1 MRSMLS
7 ARARVFLFASLA
19 LMSVSAHAVWVYG
32 APYSYNTAFG
42 SEGGFLSV
50 DAAVNSFI
58 SHYES
63 SCATQLTCKPHTF
76 SISYASSTSNT
87 AAAITIN
94 YVNADGTTGKTFGG
108 YIWATDVT
116 GTGFAP
122 KNVGGCRTM
131 CTGGNGSAMDTLGP
145 RGSSQEGGT
154 KTASADVGTSLEG
167 DPINAANGSVFRQD
181 TDLHTSPWLTFR
193 RFYNS
198 SSYVVSTTMGPK
210 WRHSFDRSINLMPSS
225 GADGGLIYARR
236 PDGALVRFWS
246 KGGIWT
252 ADSDAA
258 ETLAVTKDATTGA
271 FAGYVLRV
279 AATRET
285 ETYDVNGRLLSIA
298 DDNGVTTTLTYSD
311 AATDLAIAPSPG
323 LLIAVTDPQGR
334 VLSFR
339 YDAQGRLSKVID
351 PAGQSVAYAYADSGN
366 LAKVTYADNSTR
378 QYLYAEP
385 AYAAAPGTFPS
396 ELTGVVDEKGVRFE
410 TITYDSKNHGLTS
423 QFAGGA
429 DKISLSYYNFSSYGG
444 IPAQLTTPLGLVV
457 QLNFVDDGAQTLKPS
472 GAGTL
477 CGNQCNQPWQSAKYD
492 ARGYPASF
500 TDFRGT
506 QTLTTYDANG
516 LLTKQVE
523 ASGTDAQRTTITTWD
538 VPHRQPLTR
547 LTTNAKGAVVAQE
560 SWTYNARGQVTTAC
574 AIDATVTTT
583 YDCGSQ
589 AQAPAGIRQTRY
601 TYCDVVDSTQ
611 CPRVGL
617 LLTVDGPRN
626 DVADITRYAYYPT
639 TDESGCAAVGGT
651 CHRAGDLAQIV
662 NAAGQ
667 ATTFLAYD
675 RHGRPVRQKDA
686 NGVITDVTY
695 TPRGWLASR
704 IVRASVDGVPSAA
717 DAITTLTYEAT
728 GALKTLTD
736 ADGVTRTFSYDD
748 AHRMVDVADAAGNHI
763 HYTLDASGNR
773 TKEETFDATGASR
786 RVLLRKYNTLGQ
798 LVSVTDGLGHTVF
811 DATGSG
817 SYDANG
823 NLVTAKDALGVVRK
837 DTFDVL
843 NRLVTHVDNANGTDA
858 ATKAATSAFTFDAMD
873 QLTSVTDPDG
883 LATTYTYDGL
893 GNPTGQVSPDTGIQ
907 SATFDAAG
915 NPVTHTDAK
924 ATVATHVYDALGRKI
939 STTYADAS
947 LNVAYSYDDANSVT
961 GCATSFP
968 VGRLTRIV
976 ESTVTTVY
984 CYDHQGRVTEKRQ
997 TQGPVTDVTDY
1008 VYTRAGRLAAVAS
1021 PSGLV
1026 TEYGRNA
1033 LGQITT
1039 VTVTPTSG
1047 APSQV
1052 VTSAT
1057 YLPFGPLASY
1067 ALGNGQTIT
1076 RTYDA
1081 NYAVTDVVSPALNL
1095 HFARDA
1101 MGNIVALG
1109 NSAGANPATE
1119 TYSYDPLYRLTRVTG
1134 PAGAAIEAY
1143 TYSKTGDR
1151 LSKTGNG
1158 LATGTYGYQANT
1170 HWLTSIG
1177 NSARS
1182 YDANGN
1188 TTGSASG
1195 GETFGYGY
1203 NGRNRLVV
1211 VQRNGQTVATYA
1223 YNAVGQR
1230 IAKNASIPQSISQRF
1245 AYDEGSQLIGE
1256 YGATSRDYI
1265 WLGNLPVAV
1274 VDTATGTSTVSYVT
1288 ADGMGTPR
1296 AVTDSSGN
1304 TVWQLP
1310 YQGNPFSEQQPTS
1323 ANGYTLNVRFAGQY
1337 YDAESGLNYNVH
1349 RYYESTTGRYIQ
1361 SDPIGLHGGMSTYG
1375 YVKGSPLNRIDPL
1388 GMDDTACMINSSN
1401 CGGSGAPPQ
1410 SFDAF
1415 FFQLFFGVDIDQQ
1428 NPPGDDS
1435 IQSVVT
1441 PMEFMGANR
1450 LVAGARLASRVVCP
1464 GAQAAKTTR
1473 LFRAVTQGEIDSI
1486 KANGGFSAG
1495 TNSLGGKW
1503 FAESAADAQ
1512 RWGDLMNGEGNSI
1525 ILRVDLPTSQADQL
1539 MRYPRLDG
1547 IGPARYGEL
1556 DQLNG
1561 AKITW

>member
-1 MRSMLS
+1 MRSSLG
-7 ARARVFLFASLA
+7 ARARVFLFSSLVLA
-19 LMSVSAHAVWVYG
+19 SVSAHAAWVYG

-42 SEGGFLSV
+42 SAGGFLSV
-50 DAAVNSFI
+50 DEAVNSFI
-58 SHYES
+58 SNYES
-63 SCATQLTCKPHTF
+63 SCASQLTCKPHTF

-87 AAAITIN
+87 AAAVTIN
-94 YVNADGTTGKTFGG
+94 YVNPDGTTGKTFGG

-122 KNVGGCRTM
+122 KNSGGCRTM

-154 KTASADVGTSLEG
+154 KTASTDVGTPLEG
-167 DPINAANGSVFRQD
+167 DPINAANGSAFRQD

-246 KGGIWT
+246 KSGLWT

-258 ETLAVTKDATTGA
+258 ETLAVNKDATTGA
-271 FAGYVLRV
+271 FTGYALRV

-298 DDNGVTTTLTYSD
+298 DDNGATTTLSYSD
-311 AATDLAIAPSPG
+311 AATDPAIAPSTG

-334 VLSFR
+334 VLNFR
-339 YDAQGRLSKVID
+339 YDAQGRLSKVTD
-351 PAGQSVAYAYADSGN
+351 PAGQSAAYVYGDNGN
-366 LAKVTYADNSTR
+366 LVKVTYADNSTR

-385 AYAAAPGTFPS
+385 AYAAAPSAFPS

-410 TITYDSKNHGLTS
+410 TITYDSKNRGLTS

-429 DKISLSYYNFSSYGG
+429 DKISLYYYNFSSYGG

-492 ARGYPASF
+492 VHGYPASF

-523 ASGTDAQRTTITTWD
+523 ASGADAQRTTSTTWD
-538 VPHRQPLTR
+538 VFHRQPLTR
-547 LTTNAKGAVVAQE
+547 VTTNAKGVVVAQE
-560 SWTYNARGQVTTAC
+560 SWAYNARGQVTAAC

-583 YDCGSQ
+583 YVCGSQ
-589 AQAPAGIRQTRY
+589 AQAPAGVRQTRY
-601 TYCDVVDSTQ
+601 TYCDAVDSTQ

-617 LLTVDGPRN
+617 LLTVDRPRT
-626 DVADITRYAYYPT
+626 DVVDLTRYTYYLT
-639 TDESGCAAVGGT
+639 TDESGCATIGGT
-651 CHRAGDLAQIV
+651 CHRAGDLFQVV

-667 ATTFLAYD
+667 ATTFMAYD

-686 NGVITDVTY
+686 NGVITDVAY

-704 IVRASVDGVPSAA
+704 IVRGSADGVPSSA

-728 GALKTLTD
+728 GALKTVTD
-736 ADGVTRTFSYDD
+736 ADGVTTTFTYDD
-748 AHRMVDVADAAGNHI
+748 AHRLVDIADAVGNHI
-763 HYTLDASGNR
+763 NYTLDASGNR
-773 TKEETFDATGASR
+773 IKEETFDAAGTSR
-786 RVLLRKYNTLGQ
+786 RVLARKYNTLGQ
-798 LVSVTDGLGHTVF
+798 LVSVTDGRAHTVF
-811 DATGSG
+811 DATASG

-823 NLVTAKDALGVVRK
+823 NLVAAKDALGVARK
-837 DTFDVL
+837 DTFDAL

-858 ATKAATSAFTFDAMD
+858 ATKATTSVFAIDAMD

-883 LATTYTYDGL
+883 LATIYNYDGL
-893 GNPTGQVSPDTGIQ
+893 GNPTGQTSPDTGTQ

-915 NPVTHTDAK
+915 NPVSHTDAK
-924 ATVATHVYDALGRKI
+924 ATVATHGYDALGRKT
-939 STTYADAS
+939 STTYVDAS

-976 ESTVTTVY
+976 ESAVTTVY
-984 CYDHQGRVTEKRQ
+984 CYDNQGRVTEKRQ
-997 TQGPVTDVTDY
+997 TQGQVTDVTDY
-1008 VYTRAGRLAAVAS
+1008 LYTRAGRIAAVAS

-1026 TEYGRNA
+1026 TEYGRDA

-1039 VTVTPTSG
+1039 VTVTPPNG

-1057 YLPFGPLASY
+1057 YLPFGPLVSY
-1067 ALGNGQTIT
+1067 ALGNGQSVT

-1101 MGNIVALG
+1101 MGNITALG
-1109 NSAGANPATE
+1109 NSTGANPAIE
-1119 TYSYDPLYRLTRVTG
+1119 TYSYDPLYRLTSVTG
-1134 PAGAAIEAY
+1134 SAGSVIEAY

-1158 LATGTYGYQANT
+1158 LATGTYGYQANS

-1177 NSARS
+1177 NSART

-1203 NGRNRLVV
+1203 NGRNRLTV
-1211 VQRNGQTVATYA
+1211 VQRNGQTVATYT
-1223 YNAVGQR
+1223 YNAAGQR
-1230 IAKNASIPQSISQRF
+1230 IAKNVSFPKAVNQRF
-1245 AYDEGSQLIGE
+1245 AYDEGSQLLGE
-1256 YGATSRDYI
+1256 YGSVNRDYV
-1265 WLGNLPVAV
+1265 WLEDMPVAA
-1274 VDTATGTSTVSYVT
+1274 VDTMGPNNTINFVHS
-1288 ADGMGTPR
+1288 DGLDTPR
-1296 AVTDSSGN
+1296 AITDSSGA
-1304 TVWQLP
+1304 TIWQWAL
-1310 YQGNPFSEQQPTS
+1310 QGNPFGEQQPTS
-1323 ANGYTLNVRFAGQY
+1323 TSGYALNLRFSGQY
-1337 YDAESGLNYNVH
+1337 YDAESNVADNMNRH
-1349 RYYESTTGRYIQ
+1349 FDAAVGRYLQ
-1361 SDPIGLHGGMSTYG
+1361 SDPIGLDGGINTYS
-1375 YVKGSPLNRIDPL
+1375 YVEGSPLIYVDPL
-1388 GMDDTACMINSSN
+1388 GLCNCSNILNNARSIMNSSAVAASYAY
-1401 CGGSGAPPQ
+1401 SGTHYPGPNTNKCNTFVGDVLSDSGVQ
-1410 SFDAF
+1410 PKRW
-1415 FFQLFFGVDIDQQ
+1415 FGLRGPISAGDWADPMKEISHFPIVND
-1428 NPPGDDS
+1428 PRPGDIVAISHHYSDAS
-1435 IQSVVT
+1435 GHVAVVEVPGKST
-1441 PMEFMGANR
+1441 IGAGG
-1450 LVAGARLASRVVCP
+1450 VGVHSTGWPWDPATAP
-1464 GAQAAKTTR
+1464 
-1473 LFRAVTQGEIDSI
+1473 QG
-1486 KANGGFSAG
+1486 KPVYRRCTCN
-1495 TNSLGGKW
+1495 
-1503 FAESAADAQ
+1503 
-1512 RWGDLMNGEGNSI
+1512 
-1525 ILRVDLPTSQADQL
+1525 
-1539 MRYPRLDG
+1539 
-1547 IGPARYGEL
+1547 
-1556 DQLNG
+1556 
-1561 AKITW
+1561 

>member
-1 MRSMLS
+1 MYSTL
-7 ARARVFLFASLA
+7 RARVRVLLFSYFA
-19 LMSVSAHAVWVYG
+19 LMSVSAHAAWVYG

-63 SCATQLTCKPHTF
+63 SCASQLTCKPHTF

-87 AAAITIN
+87 AASVTIN

-122 KNVGGCRTM
+122 KNAGSCRTM

-145 RGSSQEGGT
+145 RGSSQEGMT
-154 KTASADVGTSLEG
+154 KTGSTDVGTPLEG
-167 DPINAANGSVFRQD
+167 DPINASNGSVFRQD

-198 SSYVVSTTMGPK
+198 SSYVASTTVGPK
-210 WRHSFDRSINLMPSS
+210 WRHSFDRSINLMPAS

-246 KGGIWT
+246 KGGLWT

-258 ETLAVTKDATTGA
+258 ETLTVTKDATTGV
-271 FAGYVLRV
+271 FTGYVLRV

-311 AATDLAIAPSPG
+311 AATDPAIAPGPG

-334 VLSFR
+334 VLSLR

-351 PAGQSVAYAYADSGN
+351 PAGQSAAYAYADNGN
-366 LAKVTYADNSTR
+366 LAQVTYADNSTR

-385 AYAAAPGTFPS
+385 AYAAAPSTFPS
-396 ELTGVVDEKGVRFE
+396 ELTGVIDEKGNRFE
-410 TITYDSKNHGLTS
+410 TITYDSKNHGLTT

-457 QLNFVDDGAQTLKPS
+457 QLNFVDDGAQALKPS
-472 GAGTL
+472 GASTQ
-477 CGNQCNQPWQSAKYD
+477 CSYQCNQPWQSAKYD

-523 ASGTDAQRTTITTWD
+523 ASGTDAQRTTSTTWD

-547 LTTNAKGAVVAQE
+547 VTTNAKGVVVAQE
-560 SWTYNARGQVTTAC
+560 SWTYNARGQVTAAC
-574 AIDATVTTT
+574 AIDATVTAT
-583 YDCGSQ
+583 YACGSQ
-589 AQAPAGIRQTRY
+589 AQAPAGIRQTSY
-601 TYCDVVDSTQ
+601 TYCDAVDSNQ

-617 LLTVDGPRN
+617 LLTVDGPRT
-626 DVADITRYAYYPT
+626 DMADITRYTYYLA
-639 TDESGCAAVGGT
+639 TDESGCATVGGT
-651 CHRAGDLAQIV
+651 CHRAGDLAQII
-662 NAAGQ
+662 NAEGQ
-667 ATTFLAYD
+667 ATTFVAYD
-675 RHGRPVRQKDA
+675 RHGRAVRQKDA

-704 IVRASVDGVPSAA
+704 VVRANADGTPSAA
-717 DAITTLTYEAT
+717 DAITSLTYEAT
-728 GALKTLTD
+728 GALKSLTD

-748 AHRMVDVADAAGNHI
+748 AHRMVDVADTTGNHI

-773 TKEETFDATGASR
+773 IKEETFDAAGTSR
-786 RVLLRKYNTLGQ
+786 RALLRKYNTLGQ
-798 LVSVTDGLGHTVF
+798 LISVTDGRGHIVF
-811 DATGSG
+811 DATASG

-823 NLVTAKDALGVVRK
+823 NLVAAKDALGVVRK

-843 NRLVTHVDNANGTDA
+843 NRLVTRVDNANGTDA
-858 ATKAATSAFTFDAMD
+858 ATKAATSVFAFDAMD

-883 LATTYTYDGL
+883 LATTYSYDGL
-893 GNPTGQVSPDTGIQ
+893 GNPTGQTSPDTGTQ
-907 SATFDAAG
+907 SVTFDVAG

-924 ATVATHVYDALGRKI
+924 STVATHAYDALGRKT

-947 LNVAYSYDDANSVT
+947 LNVAYAYDDANSVT

-976 ESTVTTVY
+976 ESAVSTVY
-984 CYDHQGRVTEKRQ
+984 CYDNQGRVTEKRQ
-997 TQGPVTDVTDY
+997 TQGSITDITSY
-1008 VYTRAGRLAAVAS
+1008 VYTRAGRIAAVAS

-1026 TEYGRNA
+1026 TEYGRNT
-1033 LGQITT
+1033 LGQITA
-1039 VTVTPTSG
+1039 VTVTPANG
-1047 APSQV
+1047 AASQV

-1067 ALGNGQTIT
+1067 ALGNGQVVT

-1081 NYAVTDVVSPALNL
+1081 NYAVTDVASPALNL

-1109 NSAGANPATE
+1109 NSPGANPATE
-1119 TYSYDPLYRLTRVTG
+1119 TYSYDPLYRLTGVTG
-1134 PAGAAIEAY
+1134 PAGASIEAY

-1177 NSARS
+1177 NSART

-1188 TTGSASG
+1188 TSGSASG

-1203 NGRNRLVV
+1203 NGRNRLTV

-1223 YNAVGQR
+1223 YNAAGQR
-1230 IAKNASIPQSISQRF
+1230 IAKSVSFPQTISQRF
-1245 AYDEGSQLIGE
+1245 VYDEGSQLLGE
-1256 YGATSRDYI
+1256 YGSANRDYI
-1265 WLGNLPVAV
+1265 WLGDTPVAV
-1274 VDTATGTSTVSYVT
+1274 VDTASTASSVNYVH
-1288 ADGMGTPR
+1288 ADGLNTPR
-1296 AVTDSSGN
+1296 AVTDGGGAVIWQWDFRANPSGE
-1304 TVWQLP
+1304 QLP
-1310 YQGNPFSEQQPTS
+1310 S
-1323 ANGYTLNVRFAGQY
+1323 AATGYVLNLRFPGQY
-1337 YDAESGLNYNVH
+1337 FDAESRLNQNIS
-1349 RYYESTTGRYIQ
+1349 RDYEAATGRYQQ
-1361 SDPIGLHGGMSTYG
+1361 SDPMGLYGGQWNTYS
-1375 YVKGSPLNRIDPL
+1375 YADNRPLVYTDPL
-1388 GMDDTACMINSSN
+1388 GLALTSVTLP
-1401 CGGSGAPPQ
+1401 GLGATY
-1410 SFDAF
+1410 
-1415 FFQLFFGVDIDQQ
+1415 L
-1428 NPPGDDS
+1428 DDS
-1435 IQSVVT
+1435 FAPRVDQFI
-1441 PMEFMGANR
+1441 AN
-1450 LVAGARLASRVVCP
+1450 
-1464 GAQAAKTTR
+1464 AQAHGVTLQFNSAYRTPEHQAALR
-1473 LFRAVTQGEIDSI
+1473 NDPRAITPAEISLHSCGYAVDVNYSSLPEADRRI
-1486 KANGGFSAG
+1486 IREAAQSAG
-1495 TNSLGGKW
+1495 LSWGGA
-1503 FAESAADAQ
+1503 FRTPDPPHFYVEPGGDRATAVQNATRDYQ
-1512 RWGDLMNGEGNSI
+1512 RLTGQQ
-1525 ILRVDLPTSQADQL
+1525 P
-1539 MRYPRLDG
+1539 
-1547 IGPARYGEL
+1547 
-1556 DQLNG
+1556 
-1561 AKITW
+1561 